1 MAELVDGVTKLT
13 NIEVDSMDE
22 KQALTLR
29 KMFLAM
35 SKDIRVIIV
44 KLADRLHNMRTLAAL
59 REDRRLFKARG
70 DHGRVRAL
78 GRPLGHELYQ
88 SGSSRT
94 CPSFTWSPTPTS
106 ASRAWWQSRVR
117 FASAIW
123 PRPSRRSPMNSTA
136 LVLGAFRSTVVPS
149 TIGPSIKR

>member
-44 KLADRLHNMRTLAAL
+44 KLADCLRHARLWTCT
-59 REDRRLFKARG
+59 
-70 DHGRVRAL
+70 
-78 GRPLGHELYQ
+78 RP
-88 SGSSRT
+88 
-94 CPSFTWSPTPTS
+94 WPTVW
-106 ASRAWWQSRVR
+106 A
-117 FASAIW
+117 
-123 PRPSRRSPMNSTA
+123 
-136 LVLGAFRSTVVPS
+136 
-149 TIGPSIKR
+149 